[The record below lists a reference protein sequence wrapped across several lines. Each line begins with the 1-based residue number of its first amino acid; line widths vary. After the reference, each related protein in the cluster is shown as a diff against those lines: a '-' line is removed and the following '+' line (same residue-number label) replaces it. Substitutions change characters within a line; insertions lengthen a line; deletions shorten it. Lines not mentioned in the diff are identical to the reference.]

1 MTNAMF
7 VLLAVGLLV
16 VGVLIGSGLHTR
28 AINRRYRRVAQLV
41 RELHELEE
49 DLERSGHLVRQ
60 D

>member
-1 MTNAMF
+1 MF

-41 RELHELEE
+41 RELHELAE